1 MSSTT
6 LPQQRPR
13 LLHETQAAF
22 CGKVGPMPSEMPK
35 KPVRYGGAAAIV
47 ELAAENA
54 KGRAA
59 GTGRRSSLYLW
70 LYAHHDQL
78 AAVFA
83 QNGPSWARIAN
94 HLGKNGVVGD
104 GGDPPAPETVR
115 SAWYRVR
122 RDVAAARAR
131 RAGSGSASASASVDG
146 IMPPTVASSP
156 PPDASPQPFLVP
168 ARAPAGEPDRRPR
181 RFGLAQPRGH
191 RLSAP
196 PLPASI
202 PDPERIQRSPEEVE
216 RIVADMM
223 SGAPNNPFRHDK
235 GD

>member
-1 MSSTT
+1 
-6 LPQQRPR
+6 
-13 LLHETQAAF
+13 
-22 CGKVGPMPSEMPK
+22 MPK

-59 GTGRRSSLYLW
+59 GTGRRSRLYLW
-70 LYAHHDQL
+70 LHAHHDQL
-78 AAVFA
+78 AEVFA
-83 QNGPSWARIAN
+83 QNGPSWARIAS

-122 RDVAAARAR
+122 RDVAAALAR
-131 RAGSGSASASASVDG
+131 RVGPASVDV
-146 IMPPTVASSP
+146 IVPPPVASSP
-156 PPDASPQPFLVP
+156 PLVASPQPLLVP
-168 ARAPAGEPDRRPR
+168 ASTPAGDPDPPPR
-181 RFGLAQPRGH
+181 RFDLARPRGH
-191 RLSAP
+191 PSSAP
-196 PLPASI
+196 PPPS
-202 PDPERIQRSPEEVE
+202 PVSEPERIQRSPEEVE

-223 SGAPNNPFRHDK
+223 SGAPKNPFRRDK